1 MILGAWLLSCGTLT
15 LFVFWPG
22 LWGLEEWLK
31 FLKIVLFGACFALID
46 EVLRGI
52 VGFFSLFSIS
62 FVLVMN

>member
-1 MILGAWLLSCGTLT
+1 MAFKLWPLNFVCVLAWIVG
-15 LFVFWPG
+15 FG
-22 LWGLEEWLK
+22 GMA
-31 FLKIVLFGACFALID
+31 KIPENVLFGAWFALID